1 MALKRILLKKERTVL
16 VDGRVRVLSDFEKYY
31 IDPSKDFHSKYGII
45 RKEDLQ
51 KKAGSIITQDK
62 EEYTILDAD
71 FIDDYKHIR
80 RLAQI
85 ITLKDIGAIIA
96 NTGITRSSKVLD
108 AGAGSGALACY
119 IGMIAKK
126 VVSYDIDERGLET
139 AKENVKNLVLKNVA
153 IKKGDVYD
161 SKQISEKGFD
171 VFVLDVPQPWKAVET
186 AKKALRVGGF
196 LAIYLPNISQMQ
208 EFVKALPEDS
218 FLIENTI
225 EVIEREWAVDA
236 KRSRPATK
244 DFGHT
249 AFLTFARRIR

>member
-1 MALKRILLKKERTVL
+1 MAKRIIIKREKRAYVEELKREVT
-16 VDGRVRVLSDFEKYY
+16 LSGFEKYY
-31 IDPSKDFHSKYGII
+31 VDPAKDFHMKHGII
-45 RKEDLQ
+45 KKEDLQ
-51 KKAGSIITQDK
+51 KKAGSVIKQGNNEFIIF
-62 EEYTILDAD
+62 DAD
-71 FIDDYKHIR
+71 FIDDYKR
-80 RLAQI
+80 MKRSAQI
-85 ITLKDIGAIIA
+85 ITLKDIGAIIV
-96 NTGITRSSKVLD
+96 NTGITRDSKVLD

-126 VVSYDIDERGLET
+126 VVSYDIDERGLEV
-139 AKENVKNLVLKNVA
+139 ASENVKNLCLKNVV

-161 SKQISEKGFD
+161 AKQIIEKDFD

-186 AKKALRVGGF
+186 AKKVLRVGGF

-208 EFVKALPEDS
+208 EFVKGLSDD

-236 KRSRPATK
+236 KRTRPATK

-249 AFLTFARRIR
+249 AFLTFVRRIK